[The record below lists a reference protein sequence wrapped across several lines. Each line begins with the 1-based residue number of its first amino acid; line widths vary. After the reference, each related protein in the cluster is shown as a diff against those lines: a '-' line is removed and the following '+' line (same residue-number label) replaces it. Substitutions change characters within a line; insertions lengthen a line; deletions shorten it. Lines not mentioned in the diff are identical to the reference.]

1 LSKTEFRNACFEPL
15 LEQAQLESAKIRR
28 RKKMKKLVVAMLVM
42 SPILSALCFAD
53 DLVDDPNFKAK
64 CVMCHGAAAEG
75 REKMK
80 TPPMKEKAGKS
91 VAELTKAIEEGNDKT
106 TPKMPPFKDKLTP
119 EQIKA
124 LVDEIKALK

>member
-1 LSKTEFRNACFEPL
+1 MKRMFFAIVLLAPTLST
-15 LEQAQLESAKIRR
+15 
-28 RKKMKKLVVAMLVM
+28 M
-42 SPILSALCFAD
+42 CFAD
-53 DLVDDPNFKAK
+53 DLVDDPTFKSK

-91 VAELTKAIEEGNDKT
+91 ADDLTKAIENGNDKQ

-124 LVDEIKALK
+124 LVAEIKALK

>member
-1 LSKTEFRNACFEPL
+1 MKNLFLPIVLVILAM
-15 LEQAQLESAKIRR
+15 SAN
-28 RKKMKKLVVAMLVM
+28 
-42 SPILSALCFAD
+42 CFAD
-53 DLVDDPNFKAK
+53 DLVDDPVFKSK
-64 CVMCHGAAAEG
+64 CAMCHGPAAEG

-91 VAELTKAIEEGNDKT
+91 VDELTKAIENGNDKQ

-124 LVDEIKALK
+124 LVSEIKALK

>member
-1 LSKTEFRNACFEPL
+1 
-15 LEQAQLESAKIRR
+15 
-28 RKKMKKLVVAMLVM
+28 MKKVFLAILLVTGSISVR
-42 SPILSALCFAD
+42 CFAD

-91 VAELTKAIEEGNDKT
+91 VDELTKAIENGNDKQ
-106 TPKMPPFKDKLTP
+106 TPKMPPFKDKLTL
-119 EQIKA
+119 EQIKT
-124 LVDEIKALK
+124 LVQEIKALK